1 MLGWLVNLVSLA
13 YLPLLIAQV
22 PIWSGVLYMFVR
34 DVPIFVSQTCAFKIL
49 TSPRGYGF
57 KLVPRKFTSQKHR
70 KRASR
75 VVHLPIS
82 KVFSEVCW
90 CAHTLFSLL
99 SQDSLRDQIQRCAFG
114 RSDLPLGPIDSHGY
128 QALPKSARNGRSLK
142 HKSTHKNSLCDF
154 SSHMAMSET
163 PVPQV
168 IYPKPNPSYLHHIS
182 IISPSYLPYFL
193 PDHWFVWHQS
203 QPPAGRTK
211 VPALPSQPGGTQSG
225 TAAGVTKLVVNQA
238 KMEM

>member
-182 IISPSYLPYFL
+182 PIFCRTIGSYGISPSLR
-193 PDHWFVWHQS
+193 QEEQKS
-203 QPPAGRTK
+203 QHCRHSQEGRNL
-211 VPALPSQPGGTQSG
+211 AQLR
-225 TAAGVTKLVVNQA
+225 
-238 KMEM
+238 E

>member
-1 MLGWLVNLVSLA
+1 MVTGSNWYPVSSH
-13 YLPLLIAQV
+13 P
-22 PIWSGVLYMFVR
+22 
-34 DVPIFVSQTCAFKIL
+34 K
-49 TSPRGYGF
+49 
-57 KLVPRKFTSQKHR
+57 KKHR
-70 KRASR
+70 KHASR
-75 VVHLPIS
+75 LVHLPIS

-90 CAHTLFSLL
+90 CAHTQLFSLL

-168 IYPKPNPSYLHHIS
+168 VYPKPNPSYLHHIS
-182 IISPSYLPYFL
+182 PIL

-225 TAAGVTKLVVNQA
+225 TAAGVTKLLVNQA
-238 KMEM
+238 KMEI

>member
-1 MLGWLVNLVSLA
+1 
-13 YLPLLIAQV
+13 
-22 PIWSGVLYMFVR
+22 MFVR

-49 TSPRGYGF
+49 TADTPRNCISWVQYI
-57 KLVPRKFTSQKHR
+57 PRFSHHPVVTGSNWYPVSSHPKKKHR
-70 KRASR
+70 KHASR
-75 VVHLPIS
+75 LVHLPIS

-90 CAHTLFSLL
+90 CAHTQLFSLL

-168 IYPKPNPSYLHHIS
+168 VYPKPNPSYLHHIS
-182 IISPSYLPYFL
+182 PIL

-225 TAAGVTKLVVNQA
+225 TAAGVTKLLVNQA
-238 KMEM
+238 KMEI